1 MVHNTFIARGSVM
14 STIVVKNFPDHLHAL
29 LKQRAEHN
37 HRSMTKEVVH
47 LIETG
52 MANAVKPR
60 PLPPLVMLRSGRM
73 LGIDEIEAAIA
84 DGQD

>member
-1 MVHNTFIARGSVM
+1 M
-14 STIVVKNFPDHLHAL
+14 STIVVKNFPDHLHTL

-52 MANAVKPR
+52 LQAAPHPR
-60 PLPPLVMLRSGRM
+60 PLPPPVKLRSGRM
-73 LGIDEIEAAIA
+73 ISIEEFEDAVA
-84 DGQD
+84 DGQK

>member
-1 MVHNTFIARGSVM
+1 M
-14 STIVVKNFPDHLHAL
+14 STIVVKNLPDHLHAL

-52 MANAVKPR
+52 LGAAAPRR
-60 PLPPLVMLRSGRM
+60 PLPAPVKLRSGRM
-73 LGIDEIEAAIA
+73 ITIEAFEAAAA
-84 DGQD
+84 DGQK

>member
-1 MVHNTFIARGSVM
+1 M
-14 STIVVKNFPDHLHAL
+14 STIVIKNLPDDLHAR

-52 MANAVKPR
+52 LGSGAAPR
-60 PLPPLVMLRSGRM
+60 PLPPPVRLRSGRM
-73 LGIDEIEAAIA
+73 LDIEEIEAAIA
-84 DGQD
+84 EGQE

>member
-1 MVHNTFIARGSVM
+1 M

-47 LIETG
+47 LIEAG
-52 MANAVKPR
+52 LQAAPARR
-60 PLPPLVMLRSGRM
+60 PLPPPVKLRSGRM
-73 LGIDEIEAAIA
+73 LSIDEIEAAIA
-84 DGQD
+84 EGQK